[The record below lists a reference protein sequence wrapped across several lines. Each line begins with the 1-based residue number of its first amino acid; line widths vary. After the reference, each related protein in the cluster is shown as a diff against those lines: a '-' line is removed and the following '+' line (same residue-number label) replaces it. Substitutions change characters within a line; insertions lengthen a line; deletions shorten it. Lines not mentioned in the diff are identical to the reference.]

1 MEYLCP
7 LCNGLERK
15 IILCERCGEAME
27 DKGAIQEYL
36 DDYSPYL
43 DLEITRKLDGVSRD
57 LCLHIFK
64 CDRCGLD
71 KRIAIGMVEY

>member
-15 IILCERCGEAME
+15 VIVCEKCGGCME
-27 DKGAIQEYL
+27 DRGAVQEYF

-43 DLEITRKLDGVSRD
+43 DLEITRRVNGVPRD
-57 LCLHIFK
+57 QCLHIFG
-64 CDRCGLD
+64 CDTCGAD
-71 KRIAIGMVEY
+71 KRVAIGMVEY